1 MSSSNPGDDVARAL
15 AVATRWLRTGV
26 RSTHEVRSYL
36 TGRRVRPGAIT
47 RVIRECH
54 RRGLLDDR
62 ACARLWADHWARRG
76 YAWAAIRQRLAM
88 KGLPEAAIDA
98 AAARIGTTTAD
109 AARARQAAETWCRRP
124 SAARSAAR
132 LGRFLAAR
140 GFDESV
146 IEHIVAEIYGA
157 TLADADA
164 AER

>member
-1 MSSSNPGDDVARAL
+1 MSSSSPGDDVARAL

-47 RVIRECH
+47 RVVSECR

-98 AAARIGTTTAD
+98 AAARTGAMAD
-109 AARARQAAETWCRRP
+109 AERARHAAEHWCRRP
-124 SAARSAAR
+124 SARRSPVR

-146 IEHIVAEIYGA
+146 IEHVVAETYGA